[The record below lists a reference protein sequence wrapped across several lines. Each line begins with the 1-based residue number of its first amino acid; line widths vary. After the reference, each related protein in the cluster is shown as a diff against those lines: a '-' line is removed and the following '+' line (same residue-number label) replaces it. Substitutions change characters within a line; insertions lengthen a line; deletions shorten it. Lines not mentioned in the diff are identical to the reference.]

1 MTVFLCT
8 TGTSAAKNLR
18 DDSGKPLLNGRWVA
32 EQGGVEAAAERI
44 LQSFA
49 GFGKDDDTALQRRL
63 SAEIHSLARMGVAAD
78 DRVILFSSETAEG
91 EACARAVRL
100 YLQEQRPG
108 LECKVEVVPGLQ
120 VDNARDFRT
129 RGVMEFT
136 RRVLRWIAGYG
147 AEQCVLNPTGGFKS
161 LVPYAVLI
169 GMLKGVAARYIFEQ
183 SSALIDLPRLPVEF
197 AAGRLA
203 PWQDLIDRVER
214 DSYLPEREFE
224 AAVPYEERAALDPLF
239 EREGDAVTL
248 SPVGLLILEEIRMPR
263 GLVPFVSRRAID
275 DLGHLANTEGCK
287 PLDFLNRVARSR
299 EQLERASHDR
309 LSNGLCW
316 LKPGDHTRDRYLVSV
331 EGWRLL
337 VWRMVDHDEYDDLQ
351 QQDRCG
357 DLGARFVAD
366 RRSRYEPFFRLDTY
380 GQPST

>member
-1 MTVFLCT
+1 MTVYLCT
-8 TGTSAAKNLR
+8 AGTSAAKNLR
-18 DDSGKPLLNGRWVA
+18 DDSGRPLLNGEWVG
-32 EQGGVEAAAERI
+32 EQGGVEVAAGHI
-44 LQSFA
+44 LRSFA
-49 GFGKDDDTALQRRL
+49 GFSMDDDTALQRRL
-63 SAEIHSLARMGVAAD
+63 SAEIHSLARMGVTAD
-78 DRVILFSSETAEG
+78 DRVILFSSETGVG
-91 EACARAVRL
+91 EACAQAVKL
-100 YLQEQRPG
+100 YLEDQRPG
-108 LECKVEVVPGLQ
+108 LDCRVEVVPGLQ
-120 VDNARDFRT
+120 VEDARDFRT

-136 RRVLRWIAGYG
+136 RRVLRWIADYG

-183 SSALIDLPRLPVEF
+183 STALIDLPRLPVEF

-203 PWQDLIDRVER
+203 PWLQLIDRVER
-214 DSYLPEREFE
+214 ESYLPVPEFE

-239 EREGDAVTL
+239 EREGDAITL
-248 SPVGLLILEEIRMPR
+248 SPIGLLILEEIRMPR
-263 GLVPFVSRRAID
+263 ALVPFVSRRAID
-275 DLGHLANTEGCK
+275 DLGHLESTEGCK

-309 LSNGLCW
+309 LSHGLCW
-316 LKPGDHTRDRYLVSV
+316 LKPGEHTRDRYLVSV

-351 QQDRCG
+351 QQNRRG

-366 RRSRYEPFFRLDTY
+366 RRSRYEPFFRMDTY
-380 GQPST
+380 VRPTS